1 MEIIA
6 IILEQV
12 LQELIKQGVNY
23 IIRKTVDALGNT
35 VTEILYKYDSD
46 GDGIEDA
53 EQVIY
58 TLDTCIPDMSEG
70 YAIVNKGDE
79 IGIGLPQ
86 YELVDAV
93 DMVDRLVDT
102 VTGNNNGYLIGDN
115 VYVPLPFDYTG
126 DGQLDWGRVVDEDG
140 NGIPDASDNAPFYPV
155 GSDGYNSFINRYKD
169 NSGVDIVLVSPEG
182 EIAVYDR
189 NGNIKEEDVDT
200 AYATWVSKNGIMN
213 KEIDNYSVSEGL
225 LLCLLLIS
233 GVFFLRSLFKR
244 KDVFK

>member
-102 VTGNNNGYLIGDN
+102 VTGLSLIH
-115 VYVPLPFDYTG
+115 
-126 DGQLDWGRVVDEDG
+126 
-140 NGIPDASDNAPFYPV
+140 I
-155 GSDGYNSFINRYKD
+155 
-169 NSGVDIVLVSPEG
+169 
-182 EIAVYDR
+182 
-189 NGNIKEEDVDT
+189 
-200 AYATWVSKNGIMN
+200 
-213 KEIDNYSVSEGL
+213 
-225 LLCLLLIS
+225 
-233 GVFFLRSLFKR
+233 
-244 KDVFK
+244 

>member
-93 DMVDRLVDT
+93 DMVDRLVDM
-102 VTGNNNGYLIGDN
+102 VTGNNNGYLIGDD

-155 GSDGYNSFINRYKD
+155 GSDGYNSFISNCVKEKIDCPDFCAECTCRAI
-169 NSGVDIVLVSPEG
+169 GVCLKILY
-182 EIAVYDR
+182 ACNFKR
-189 NGNIKEEDVDT
+189 NGYIIYLDRFFVKRRPPEKLRGSVI
-200 AYATWVSKNGIMN
+200 YLMKVFL
-213 KEIDNYSVSEGL
+213 SVSHS
-225 LLCLLLIS
+225 LIKYELS
-233 GVFFLRSLFKR
+233 G
-244 KDVFK
+244 